1 MFTERQ
7 NKVSRL
13 IQKDISDIFTHFG
26 REWFSGTM
34 VTVTVVRISKDLS
47 NAKIYLS
54 VFPSNKAANYLDIVN
69 QNSSKIRYELGNRIR
84 HQLKK
89 VPEISFYLDDSLDY
103 IDRINELLDE

>member
-13 IQKDISDIFTHFG
+13 IQKDISAIFQENT
-26 REWFSGTM
+26 REWFGNKM

-47 NAKIYLS
+47 SSKIYIS
-54 VFPSNKAANYLDIVN
+54 VFPSGDARETVDMLNFNA
-69 QNSSKIRYELGNRIR
+69 SKIRYELGTRIR

-89 VPEISFYLDDSLDY
+89 VPEIKFFLDDSLDY
-103 IDRINELLDE
+103 IDRINELLED

>member
-13 IQKDISDIFTHFG
+13 IQKDISDIFTSHG
-26 REWFSGTM
+26 REWFGGAM

-47 NAKIYLS
+47 NAKIYIS
-54 VFPSNKAANYLDIVN
+54 VFPSEKADSTIEFLNANI
-69 QNSSKIRYELGNRIR
+69 SKVRFELGNRVR

-89 VPEISFYLDDSLDY
+89 VPEIKFYLDDSLDH
-103 IDRINELLDE
+103 IDRINELLNG